1 VTGQGY
7 CKAVVRCSGLQHC
20 TTGDECPS
28 TVCLKNNC
36 GTVCAGSEFLCSNN
50 GTAKVLFRRE
60 GKGVGVEGRANLVE
74 SEIGWVDEG
83 ELGYGGGSGRY

>member
-1 VTGQGY
+1 
-7 CKAVVRCSGLQHC
+7 VRCSGLQHC

-36 GTVCAGSEFLCSNN
+36 GTVCAESDFLCANN
-50 GTAKVLFRRE
+50 GTTKFLFGKRE
-60 GKGVGVEGRANLVE
+60 GRVEGKANLVE
-74 SEIGWVDEG
+74 TEVGWVDEA